1 MRSRSKRLLKARL
14 VGFYLLVP
22 LVATAVMLL
31 LAHVGAWIFNRKLDG
46 SVLAAFA
53 IASVLGWSYVSYVSV
68 RRHLR
73 EIEMAE
79 KALEESK
86 AR

>member
-1 MRSRSKRLLKARL
+1 MRSRSKRMLKARL

-22 LVATAVMLL
+22 FVATAIMLL
-31 LAHVGAWIFNRKLDG
+31 LAHVGAWVFKRKLDEP
-46 SVLAAFA
+46 VLAAFA
-53 IASVLGWSYVSYVSV
+53 IANVLGWGYASYVSV

-73 EIEMAE
+73 EIEVAE